1 MIVFNEF
8 WRITRIEETRGRS
21 LVIEDIKCGPVAT
34 EQIKLQIPNSS
45 SAVHDLLRKY
55 LVNFDRDKAI

>member
-1 MIVFNEF
+1 M
-8 WRITRIEETRGRS
+8 
-21 LVIEDIKCGPVAT
+21 VIEDIKCGPVAT